1 MLNSH
6 GHGFNDIFFW
16 SLKQGAA
23 TPEAVLDRLTAAYP
37 NMDDAALQEE
47 LARLIF
53 LAELVGRVEAAE
65 ELAE

>member
-1 MLNSH
+1 MI
-6 GHGFNDIFFW
+6 G

-23 TPEAVLDRLTAAYP
+23 TPEAVLDKLTAAYP

>member
-1 MLNSH
+1 MI
-6 GHGFNDIFFW
+6 G
-16 SLKQGAA
+16 SLKQGAV
-23 TPEAVLDRLTAAYP
+23 TPEAVLDKLTTAYP
-37 NMDDAALQEE
+37 DMDDAALQDE